1 VQHILLVDDE
11 EDLLWVVGR
20 ALHDE
25 GYTVRMAHDG
35 TEALEM
41 MQRQQPDLVVLDIA
55 MPHTDGFTLC
65 QTLRART
72 DLAEVPVL
80 FLTGRNT
87 IEDRIRGFD
96 EGGDDYLIK
105 PFDLRELKARIRA
118 LLRRSGANRTPA
130 APTKMLRV
138 GSLSL
143 DLHTCEVDVAG
154 AAVQLTPA
162 EFDLLSY
169 LMRHPNEICSS
180 ERLLR
185 GVWNYAPDTAE
196 PGLVR
201 WHVMNLRAKIEPD
214 PRRPVRLCTVARHGY
229 ILRGERAA

>member
-1 VQHILLVDDE
+1 LLVDDE

-25 GYTVRMAHDG
+25 GYTVRMAHDSA
-35 TEALEM
+35 EALGM
-41 MQRQQPDLVVLDIA
+41 IQRQRPDLIVLDVS
-55 MPHTDGFTLC
+55 MPQVDGFQLC
-65 QTLRART
+65 SALRAQA
-72 DLAEVPVL
+72 DLADVPVI

-87 IEDRIRGFD
+87 IEDRVRGLD
-96 EGGDDYLIK
+96 EGADDYMSK
-105 PFDLRELKARIRA
+105 PFDLRELKARIKA
-118 LLRRSGANRTPA
+118 LLRRSKGSTSA
-130 APTKMLRV
+130 ARASTLRM

-143 DLHTCEVDVAG
+143 DLHTCEVAVAG
-154 AAVQLTPA
+154 ATIQLTPA
-162 EFDLLSY
+162 EFELLSY
-169 LMRHPNEICSS
+169 LMRHPNEVCSS

-214 PRRPVRLCTVARHGY
+214 PRNPTRLCTVARHGY
-229 ILRGERAA
+229 ILRGDVVA